1 MSKHNEN
8 LKTLN
13 ESFFHWEKNTPNNI
27 FLRQPEGDNWKTL
40 TYAEAGQE
48 ARKMTSVLRKMG
60 LKKGDHIGISSKNC
74 YHWILA
80 DLAILMGGY
89 VSVPFYPSL
98 TKDQLNEVI
107 IKADLK
113 AIFCGKYDEWGDR
126 SEAVPDNVQV
136 IRFPHYEGN
145 AKVDIGADWN
155 GLINSNP
162 PFEENYIPDL
172 DDLWTILFTSG
183 TTGTPKGVMHTHKA
197 PALIFQ
203 NEDKTNFI
211 GFNTLSDFRFF
222 SFLPLNHVAERLG
235 VEGPCLYYGGNIS
248 FAQSL
253 ETFAKNLQET
263 QPTFLFAVPRIW
275 TKFYLGVLAKMPQ
288 KKLDTLLKIPIVSS
302 FIKKKLKTALG
313 LRDAKIVA
321 TGAAI
326 TPKYLKD
333 WYAKLGLNLVEA
345 YGMTEV
351 CGSITNG
358 PKKET
363 PSDSVGEPVPS
374 CQIKI
379 DPDTQEILMASPW
392 MMKGYYKDKELTDQV
407 LIDRWMHS
415 GDRGWVDENG
425 FLRVVG
431 RVKDSFKTS
440 KGQFIVPNPIEEK
453 LAQSDFIEQVC
464 VAGLTTPQP
473 VALVNLSE
481 IGLAANKTEVEKILH
496 QELEKTNASLSGY
509 QKISTIIINKDT
521 WSESNQ
527 MLTPTLK
534 IRRGKIDENYN
545 DKYLGWH
552 QASEKVV
559 WEA

>member
-1 MSKHNEN
+1 MSKLYEN

-13 ESFFHWEKNTPNNI
+13 ECFFHWEKNTPNNI
-27 FLRQPEGDNWKTL
+27 FLRQPQGENWKIL
-40 TYAEAGQE
+40 TYAEAGLE
-48 ARKMTSVLRKMG
+48 ARKMTSALSKMG
-60 LKKGDHIGISSKNC
+60 LEKGGHIGISSKNC

-80 DLAILMGGY
+80 DLAISMGGY

-98 TKDQLNEVI
+98 SKDQLNEVI

-113 AIFCGKYDEWGDR
+113 AIFCGKYDAWEDR
-126 SEAVPDNVQV
+126 AAAIPEEVQV

-145 AKVDIGADWN
+145 AKVEIGTDWDE
-155 GLINSNP
+155 LVNSNAP
-162 PFEENYIPDL
+162 DQENFIPKM

-183 TTGTPKGVMHTHKA
+183 TTGTPKGVMHTHQA
-197 PALIFQ
+197 PALIFR
-203 NEDKTNFI
+203 NEELT
-211 GFNTLSDFRFF
+211 DFLGKSKMKAYRYF

-235 VEGPCLYYGGNIS
+235 VASPAICYGGSIS
-248 FAQSL
+248 FAESL
-253 ETFAKNLQET
+253 TTFAKNLQDT
-263 QPTFLFAVPRIW
+263 QPTSIFAVPRIW

-288 KKLDTLLKIPIVSS
+288 KKMDTLFKIPIISV
-302 FIKKKLKTALG
+302 IVKKKLRTALG
-313 LRDAKIVA
+313 LRDAHITA

-333 WYAKLGLNLVEA
+333 WYSKLGLHLIEA

-358 PKKET
+358 VRRET
-363 PSDSVGEPVPS
+363 PSDSVGEVVPN

-392 MMKGYYKDKELTDQV
+392 MMKGYYKDPALTARV
-407 LIDRWMHS
+407 LKDGWMYS
-415 GDRGWVDENG
+415 GDRGWIDENG

-440 KGQFIVPNPIEEK
+440 KGQFIIPNPIEEK
-453 LAQSDFIEQVC
+453 LAESDFIEQVC

-481 IGLAANKTEVEKILH
+481 IALAVDKAVVEKIL
-496 QELEKTNASLSGY
+496 QGELEKMNATLSGY
-509 QKISTIIINKDT
+509 QKVSTIIINKEM
-521 WSESNQ
+521 WSESNE

-545 DKYLGWH
+545 DRYLAWH
-552 QASEKVV
+552 EASEKVV
-559 WEA
+559 WE

>member
-1 MSKHNEN
+1 MSKLNEN
-8 LKTLN
+8 LKTLS
-13 ESFFHWEKNTPNNI
+13 ECFFHWEKNTPNNI
-27 FLRQPEGDNWKTL
+27 FLRQPQSENWKTL

-48 ARKMTSVLRKMG
+48 ARKMTSALRKMG

-98 TKDQLNEVI
+98 TTDQLNEVI

-113 AIFCGKYDEWGDR
+113 AIFCGKYDIWDDR
-126 SEAVPDNVQV
+126 SKAVPEDVQV

-145 AKVDIGADWN
+145 AKVEIGTDWN
-155 GLINSNP
+155 ELVNSNV
-162 PFEENYIPDL
+162 PFEENYIPEF

-183 TTGTPKGVMHTHKA
+183 TTGTPKGVMHTHNA
-197 PALIFQ
+197 PAMIFQ

-211 GFNTLSDFRFF
+211 GFNRLKHFRFF

-235 VEGPCLYYGGNIS
+235 VEAPCLYYGGTIS

-253 ETFAKNLQET
+253 ETFAKNLQDT

-275 TKFYLGVLAKMPQ
+275 TKFYLGVLSKMPQ
-288 KKLDTLLKIPIVSS
+288 KKLDTLLKIPIVSG
-302 FIKKKLKTALG
+302 FIKKKLRTALG
-313 LRDAKIVA
+313 LRDAQIVA

-333 WYAKLGLNLVEA
+333 WYARLGLNLVEA

-379 DPDTQEILMASPW
+379 DRETQEILMASPW
-392 MMKGYYKDKELTDQV
+392 MMKGYYKDPELTARV
-407 LIDRWMHS
+407 LVDGWMYS
-415 GDRGWVDENG
+415 GDRGWIDENG

-440 KGQFIVPNPIEEK
+440 KGQFIIPNPIEEK
-453 LAQSDFIEQVC
+453 LAQSDLIEQVC

-481 IGLAANKTEVEKILH
+481 IGIAVDKVELEKKLRK
-496 QELEKTNASLSGY
+496 ELEKTNATLSNY
-509 QKISTIIINKDT
+509 QKVSTIIINKEV
-521 WSESNQ
+521 WSENNQ

-545 DKYLGWH
+545 DKYLVWH
-552 QASEKVV
+552 ESNEKIV